1 MRIVSR
7 FAGGCAAGPGMRF
20 ALGATVWLKMRER
33 PASRF
38 DVVRILE
45 CDPDLAENLPEGEVW
60 RTREALVARSVHVPA
75 GEWQISADEFEP
87 AGNLGLLVVDG
98 LLAREVTVGAH
109 ACAELLGPGDVLQPW
124 LRIGPDN
131 SVATDVV
138 WDVLTPMV
146 AAVLDRKLVR
156 HAARWPEISAA
167 VARRLGRR
175 THWLAFQLAVCAL
188 RSLDHRLLL
197 VLWHLADR
205 WGRVT
210 SDGVRLDVRLT
221 HDTLAAAVGARRPS
235 VSVALKRLTDQGRV
249 QSCPGSRWV
258 LHGRP
263 PAELESMHRLAAGG
277 SRSEPPDVPS
287 RQCPDESDGAAR

>member
-1 MRIVSR
+1 LSEMRGDLDAR
-7 FAGGCAAGPGMRF
+7 FG
-20 ALGATVWLKMRER
+20 
-33 PASRF
+33 
-38 DVVRILE
+38 VVRILE
-45 CDPDLAENLPEGEVW
+45 CDPELGEDLTDDQVW
-60 RTREALVARSVHVPA
+60 RAREVLVARSVYIRA
-75 GEWQISADEFEP
+75 GEWEIGFDEFEP

-98 LLAREVTVGAH
+98 LLAREVKVGAH

-146 AAVLDRKLVR
+146 AAVLDRELMRRV
-156 HAARWPEISAA
+156 APWPEIAAA

-188 RSLDHRLLL
+188 RRLDDRLLL
-197 VLWHLADR
+197 LLWHLADR

-210 SDGVRLDVRLT
+210 SAGVRLDLRLT

-235 VSVALKRLTDQGRV
+235 VSVALKRLTEGGRV
-249 QSCPGSRWV
+249 ESCPGSRWV
-258 LHGRP
+258 LHGHP
-263 PAELESMHRLAAGG
+263 PAELESMHRLSAGA
-277 SRSEPPDVPS
+277 SRGEQAGARS
-287 RQCPDESDGAAR
+287 RHCPDETDGASR

>member
-1 MRIVSR
+1 MSEGRAESD
-7 FAGGCAAGPGMRF
+7 PGF
-20 ALGATVWLKMRER
+20 G
-33 PASRF
+33 
-38 DVVRILE
+38 VVRILE
-45 CDPDLAENLPEGEVW
+45 CDPDLAEDLSDDQVW
-60 RTREALVARSVHVPA
+60 RAREVLVARSVYVRA
-75 GEWQISADEFEP
+75 GEWEIGFDHFEP
-87 AGNLGLLVVDG
+87 SGNLGLLVVDG
-98 LLAREVTVGAH
+98 LLAREVNVGAH

-146 AAVLDRKLVR
+146 AAVLDREFVR
-156 HAARWPEISAA
+156 RVAPWPEIAAA
-167 VARRLGRR
+167 VARRLARR

-188 RSLDHRLLL
+188 RRLDDRLLL

-210 SDGVRLDVRLT
+210 SEGVRLDLRLT

-235 VSVALKRLTDQGRV
+235 VSVALKRLIERGRV
-249 QSCPGSRWV
+249 ESYPGSRWV

-263 PAELESMHRLAAGG
+263 PAELESMHRQTAGG
-277 SRSEPPDVPS
+277 SRGEPAPARS
-287 RQCPDESDGAAR
+287 RHCPDEADATSR